1 MKKTIMKVIA
11 VIAGAVGIT
20 AIIYCLTE
28 KVPKCL
34 DPGGQVPADDDDDE
48 WNDEE
53 EDPDIA
59 GEYEKAMDTSSP
71 EEA

>member
-34 DPGGQVPADDDDDE
+34 DPGGQVPANDDDGWD
-48 WNDEE
+48 DEE
-53 EDPDIA
+53 EDHDIA

>member
-34 DPGGQVPADDDDDE
+34 DTDGQVPADDDE
-48 WNDEE
+48 WDDEE
-53 EDPDIA
+53 EDHDIA
-59 GEYEKAMDTSSP
+59 SEYEKAMDTSSP

>member
-34 DPGGQVPADDDDDE
+34 DPGGQVPADDDE
-48 WNDEE
+48 WDDEE

-59 GEYEKAMDTSSP
+59 GEYKKAMDTSSP

>member
-1 MKKTIMKVIA
+1 MKKTITKVIA

-34 DPGGQVPADDDDDE
+34 DPGGQVPTDDDDGWD
-48 WNDEE
+48 DEE
-53 EDPDIA
+53 EDSDIA